1 MPLGSAN
8 GADRSAKLA
17 CYAANALAISTTRQ
31 RRRVPLASA
40 IPQPGERMPNQSPQ
54 PSNADVTLFLSY
66 AHADEV
72 RARRLATALQ
82 QAGYNVWW
90 DALIEG
96 GTAYAKTINRA
107 LETADVIIVLWSA
120 ASVESDWVRDEAALG
135 RERKRLVPLSLDRVK
150 PPLGFR
156 QYQFINFRRWRGR
169 RGDPEFIALERA
181 IAVAAGQEAPARST
195 RQPRISRRTAMIAG
209 GTAAA
214 AAAIYGG
221 TFLVINRDWLD
232 GDDGQTSIAVLPF
245 KNLSGDPDQAY
256 FSEGL
261 TEEVRAALV
270 RIDALQVVAATS
282 SEKAGEEHGD
292 AESIAKELGV
302 GFLLGGSVRRSGDL
316 FRIATE
322 LTDGK
327 SGFSLWSTS
336 VDRKLTDVFAVQGE
350 IARMVARALSIQI
363 ATDQPAP
370 GGTGNVDAYEHYLK
384 GKSLFGLARDEETDR
399 QALAHYELA
408 IAADPKFA
416 MAHAAR
422 SRALASIAAA
432 YGKAEELK
440 PLYAESVRAART
452 AVDLAPNLA
461 DAHLALGYV
470 LFSGQLNAKA
480 ARPAYD
486 RAYQLGR
493 GNADIVLLYA
503 LFCSRVGRAEEA
515 HAAIER
521 ATALDPINARVYRA
535 AGSIDYAAR
544 RYEEALPPLRRALE
558 LNPKISNA
566 HALLGYSLMQLG
578 RMKEARAEF
587 EAEPTNFFRLTGIAI
602 VEHKLGNR
610 AAAEKAFADL
620 VREMGDASLYQHAEI
635 LAQWGRG
642 DEAVAK
648 LVRAREIG
656 DSGLTYLATDP
667 LLDPVRRNAG
677 FLKLLKDLNF
687 N

>member
-1 MPLGSAN
+1 MP
-8 GADRSAKLA
+8 D
-17 CYAANALAISTTRQ
+17 
-31 RRRVPLASA
+31 
-40 IPQPGERMPNQSPQ
+40 QSPE
-54 PSNADVTLFLSY
+54 PSNVKSLTLFLSY

-72 RARRLATALQ
+72 RARKLAAALD
-82 QAGYNVWW
+82 QAGYKVWW

-96 GTAYAKTINRA
+96 GTAYAKTINHA
-107 LETADVIIVLWSA
+107 LETADVVIVMWSA

-135 RERKRLVPLSLDRVK
+135 RDRHRLVPLSLDRVR

-169 RGDPEFIALERA
+169 RDDPEFISLERA
-181 IAVAAGQEAPARST
+181 IAAAAGQVAPDRAAR
-195 RQPRISRRTAMIAG
+195 RPRMSRRTAILAG
-209 GTAAA
+209 SVAA

-221 TFLVINRDWLD
+221 TFLVIDRDWLK
-232 GDDGQTSIAVLPF
+232 GDDEQTSIAVLPF
-245 KNLSGDPDQAY
+245 KNLSGDPGQAY

-270 RIDALQVVAATS
+270 RIEALQVAAAAS
-282 SEKAGEEHGD
+282 SEKAGEEQSD
-292 AESIAKELGV
+292 AQSIARELGV

-327 SGFSLWSTS
+327 TGFSMWSNS
-336 VDRKLTDVFAVQGE
+336 VDRKLTDVFAVQSE

-363 ATDQPAP
+363 ATDQPVP
-370 GGTGNVDAYEHYLK
+370 GGTQNVDAYDHYLK
-384 GKSLFGLARDEETDR
+384 GKSLFNLAKDEETDR

-416 MAHAAR
+416 MAYAAR
-422 SRALASIAAA
+422 SRALASIAAG
-432 YGKAEELK
+432 YGKADELK
-440 PLYAESVRAART
+440 PLYAESERAARR
-452 AVDLAPNLA
+452 AVELAPSLA

-470 LFSGQLNAKA
+470 LFSGQLDVKA
-480 ARPAYD
+480 AWPAYD
-486 RAYQLGR
+486 KAYQLGR

-503 LFCSRVGRAEEA
+503 LFCSRAGRAEEA

-521 ATALDPINARVYRA
+521 ALALDPINARVHRA

-544 RYEEALPPLRRALE
+544 RYEEALLPLRRALE

-566 HALLGYSLMQLG
+566 HALTGYSLMQLG
-578 RMKEARAEF
+578 RLKEAKAAF
-587 EAEPTNFFRLTGIAI
+587 EAEPTDFFRLTGLAI

-610 AAAEKAFADL
+610 AAAEEAYANL
-620 VREMGDASLYQHAEI
+620 VGEMGDASLYQHAEV
-635 LAQWGRG
+635 LAQWGRP

-667 LLDPVRRNAG
+667 LLDPVRQNPE
-677 FLKLLKDLNF
+677 FIKLLNELNLG
-687 N
+687 